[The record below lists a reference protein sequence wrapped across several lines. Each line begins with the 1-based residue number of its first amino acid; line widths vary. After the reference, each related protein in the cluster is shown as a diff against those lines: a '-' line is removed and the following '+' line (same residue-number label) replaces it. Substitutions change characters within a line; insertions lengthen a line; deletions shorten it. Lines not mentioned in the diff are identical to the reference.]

1 MLCFGP
7 VLGWPLGDTS
17 LNCGSSLMLNML
29 GEADDDQGVRMAHDL
44 MAKAYQ
50 TPGAALGCQAVA
62 SGIMPE
68 CSWVP
73 VLG

>member
-1 MLCFGP
+1 
-7 VLGWPLGDTS
+7 
-17 LNCGSSLMLNML
+17 MLNML

-50 TPGAALGCQAVA
+50 TPGMSPACQPVA
-62 SGIMPE
+62 SGIMTE
-68 CSWVP
+68 CSWVL